1 MSTERDARTSTER
14 DVRTSTERDVRTSTE
29 RDASTSTERD
39 AHWYAAEGIAAA
51 VAHAMLVQPGR
62 DDVMAAIERDDW
74 PRALAAA
81 SECLRWIALCR
92 EVLGG
97 GSAARTGLEV
107 DLLIAGGGRPGPPAA
122 PPVPREAG
130 RSAAPDPADPLE
142 AIRSMTP
149 STVVTRADAERA
161 AAAVA
166 AADAGLRAELPLR
179 MPVRR
184 TPTGNQPAA
193 ETVSQLE
200 RLRHRLGLPLFDWEA
215 WIG

>member
-1 MSTERDARTSTER
+1 MSTERDAR
-14 DVRTSTERDVRTSTE
+14 
-29 RDASTSTERD
+29 TSTERD

-62 DDVMAAIERDDW
+62 DDVTAAIERDDW

-81 SECLRWIALCR
+81 GECLRWIALCR

-122 PPVPREAG
+122 PPVPRETG
-130 RSAAPDPADPLE
+130 KSAAPAPADPADQADPADPLE

-149 STVVTRADAERA
+149 STIVTRADAERA

-166 AADAGLRAELPLR
+166 AADAGLRADLPLR

>member
-1 MSTERDARTSTER
+1 MSTERDASM
-14 DVRTSTERDVRTSTE
+14 
-29 RDASTSTERD
+29 STERD

-62 DDVMAAIERDDW
+62 DDVTAAIERDDW

-81 SECLRWIALCR
+81 GECLRWIALCR

-107 DLLIAGGGRPGPPAA
+107 DLLIAGGARPGPPAA
-122 PPVPREAG
+122 PAAPAEAG
-130 RSAAPDPADPLE
+130 KPPAPDRADPADPLE